1 MSRKIA
7 FLLIYDLSNSDDSY
21 KVVSELFQIL
31 HLLIDNV
38 RIIPVS
44 YNPLNLENVGMK
56 GKKLQKFEYLENEKG
71 GPFRVNKQYFSYFL
85 ESFLLVKCKK
95 NREHKL

>member
-7 FLLIYDLSNSDDSY
+7 FLLIYDLSNNDDSC

-44 YNPLNLENVGMK
+44 YNPLNLENVEMK

-71 GPFRVNKQYFSYFL
+71 PFDEINSIFHIFWNP
-85 ESFLLVKCKK
+85 FFW
-95 NREHKL
+95 